1 MKIQNIF
8 YFLKRLSFLFVIT
21 VITISCSDDDST
33 TSVETETETEI
44 TVFKVMS
51 YNISGVTFLTH
62 KDSIVA
68 QIQRNAIDVLGV
80 QELRGTNKT
89 ELTTALGGDYSLLET
104 FPSDTNIS
112 THNIVY
118 NNQTFSA
125 IDYGYFETQLCG
137 PRRFINWALLE
148 KRDDNKQYYIYN
160 NHLCNTDLELK
171 KYHLV
176 DLVNL
181 METHQ
186 TQAGAEYK
194 AIITGDFNSSEGTE
208 FIEFVLGNGSLT
220 IDTDTLTNPVNII
233 DSWNAINPGTAKPS
247 QGNVAVDWVF
257 ATPNIE
263 IVSSSVDMSGA
274 NAQNELPSDH
284 SPVITSFK
292 PE

>member
-1 MKIQNIF
+1 MKIQNKLN
-8 YFLKRLSFLFVIT
+8 FLIRLSFLFVIT
-21 VITISCSDDDST
+21 ISCSNDDST
-33 TSVETETETEI
+33 SNIEIEPEVTE
-44 TVFKVMS
+44 FKVMS

-68 QIQRNAIDVLGV
+68 QIQRNAIDILGV

-89 ELTTALGGDYSLLET
+89 ELTTALGSDYSLLET

-125 IDYGYFETQLCG
+125 IDYGHFETEICG

-148 KRDDNKQYYIYN
+148 KRDDNTQYYIYN
-160 NHLCNTDLELK
+160 NHLCNTDLELRK
-171 KYHLV
+171 HHLV
-176 DLVNL
+176 DLVSL

-186 TQAGAEYK
+186 TQTGTDYK
-194 AIITGDFNSSEGTE
+194 AIITGDFNSAEGTE
-208 FIEFVLGNGSLT
+208 FIEFVIGNGTLT
-220 IDTDTLTNPVNII
+220 IDADTFTNPVNII
-233 DSWNAINPGTAKPS
+233 DSWNAINPNTAKPS

-257 ATPNIE
+257 ATPNVE
-263 IVSSSVDMSGA
+263 IISSSVDMSGA

-284 SPVITSFK
+284 SPVITTFK
-292 PE
+292 

>member
-8 YFLKRLSFLFVIT
+8 YFLKRLSFIFVIT
-21 VITISCSDDDST
+21 VIAISCSEDDST

-68 QIQRNAIDVLGV
+68 QIQRNAIDILGV

-160 NHLCNTDLELK
+160 NHLCNTDLELR

-186 TQAGAEYK
+186 TQTGVEYK

-220 IDTDTLTNPVNII
+220 IDTGTFTNPVNII
-233 DSWNAINPGTAKPS
+233 DSWNAINPGIAKPS